1 MWLAA
6 VAAAAVFALG
16 CGSHGSERAAIGDGP
31 EAAACPAYLDLEF
44 FAKDSRFDPGW
55 SGNTHGVGLATGS
68 RLSVKVDEC
77 EPGCVR
83 CRFHGPVRGD
93 LTRTPVVNQRCLRNI
108 SKICAA
114 DGECGGEGPC
124 RFVFPPIASQ
134 TSTTCTLAY
143 FEPFKGGDPVQ
154 GVINLLTGEADMP
167 VLNIQLSLHQNNCVN
182 CIGDPIFADGM
193 AGGVCE
199 QTQVACDRHGTG
211 TAVASATS
219 FDCPPGPQITQIPL
233 GTNGT
238 STSSVVWK
246 MDATRPAC
254 TEKTAKDAMKRCWC
268 GVCDDASPCA
278 SNKDCKTGTCGA
290 ANPPGT
296 TTIAWRVANNS
307 CPGKCNFD
315 AATQRG
321 TCAGTTTPCFPDDGE
336 MVATGGTVV
345 QEDLVISQ
353 RANFIC
359 MPSFNTGDPIGAFV
373 DVVGGF
379 PGPFLF
385 EARFSVARRAGP

>member
-6 VAAAAVFALG
+6 AAVVCALG
-16 CGSHGSERAAIGDGP
+16 CGSHGTDRPPIGDGP
-31 EAAACPAYLDLEF
+31 EAAACPAYLDLDF

-55 SGNTHGVGLATGS
+55 TGGTHGVGLANGS

-77 EPGCVR
+77 DPDCVR

-93 LTRTPVVNQRCLRNI
+93 PAKWPVINQRCLQNI

-114 DGECGGEGPC
+114 DGECGTDGPC

-134 TSTTCTLAY
+134 ISSTCTLAY

-154 GVINLLTGEADMP
+154 GVINLLTGDADMP
-167 VLNIQLSLHQNNCVN
+167 VLNIQLSLRRNNCVN
-182 CIGDPIFADGM
+182 CMGDPTFADGM
-193 AGGVCE
+193 AGGTCE

-246 MDATRPAC
+246 MDATRPLC
-254 TEKTAKDAMKRCWC
+254 TQKDAKNALKRCWC
-268 GVCDDASPCA
+268 GVCDDGSPCA
-278 SNKDCKTGTCGA
+278 SNQDCKMGGACGA
-290 ANPPGT
+290 AKPPGAT
-296 TTIAWRVANNS
+296 DNIWNVANNS

-321 TCAGTTTPCFPDDGE
+321 TCAGTSTPCFPDDGE
-336 MVATGGTVV
+336 MVATGATEV
-345 QEDLVISQ
+345 QKELVISQ
-353 RANFIC
+353 LANLIC
-359 MPSFNTGDPIGAFV
+359 MPSFNTGDLVGAIV
-373 DVVGGF
+373 DAAGGF

-385 EARFSVARRAGP
+385 EARFSVARRSGP